1 VNFVEQE
8 TQGRVR
14 LVFLNRPDKR
24 NALSAELADAV
35 EAALRAADR
44 DPSVG
49 AIVLAARGPAFC
61 AGGDLAEF
69 HQLSQRDPAALY
81 DQGRAGVGLFGLP
94 AVLGTPVV
102 AAVHGHV
109 LGGGMGLLLVAH
121 LAVAGASTRFGLPEM
136 ERGLFPY
143 TVFPLL
149 VRAVGER
156 RALALALSAR
166 SLGADEAL
174 AWGLVDDVV
183 PEPQVLGHA
192 LALAQRLAAVSPIVV
207 RTGLE
212 AARASMG
219 SMDTRMDHLVLL
231 RNLALSSP
239 DLRERASRFLAGHEP
254 KGSPS

>member
-1 VNFVEQE
+1 MEQE

-14 LVFLNRPDKR
+14 LVFLNRADKR
-24 NALSAELADAV
+24 NALSAELAGAV
-35 EAALRAADR
+35 ERALVAADG
-44 DPSVG
+44 DPGIG

-69 HQLSQRDPAALY
+69 HQLSQLGPAALY

-109 LGGGMGLLLVAH
+109 LGGGLGLLLVAH
-121 LAVAGASTRFGLPEM
+121 LAVAAEGTRFGLPEM

-183 PEPQVLGHA
+183 PATQVLSHA
-192 LALAQRLAAVSPIVV
+192 LALAQRLAAVSPLVV

-212 AARASMG
+212 AARAGMG
-219 SMDTRMDHLVLL
+219 SLGTRMDHLVLL

-239 DLRERASRFLAGHEP
+239 DLRERAARFVAGPGPEDP
-254 KGSPS
+254 PS

>member
-1 VNFVEQE
+1 MNFVEQD

-14 LVFLNRPDKR
+14 FLYLNRADKR

-35 EAALRAADR
+35 ECALRAADR
-44 DPSVG
+44 DSGVG

-69 HQLSQRDPAALY
+69 HQLSQLGPAALY
-81 DQGRAGVGLFGLP
+81 DQGRVGVGLFGLP

-109 LGGGMGLLLVAH
+109 LGGGIGLLLVAH
-121 LAVAGASTRFGLPEM
+121 LAVAAAGTRFGLPEM

-143 TVFPLL
+143 AVLPLL

-156 RALALALSAR
+156 RALAMALSAR
-166 SLGADEAL
+166 PFGCDEAL

-183 PEPQVLGHA
+183 PEDQVLGHA
-192 LALAQRLAAVSPIVV
+192 VALAQRLAVVSPVVV

-212 AARASMG
+212 AARAEMG
-219 SMDTRMDHLVLL
+219 SLGTRMDHLVLL

-239 DLRERASRFLAGHEP
+239 DLRERAARFLAGRGPE
-254 KGSPS
+254 GAPS